1 MSTLNL
7 PQEIT
12 NDLDSKGLLIGSKM
26 KNLTPSRYC
35 IKVTDM

>member
-7 PQEIT
+7 PREIT

-26 KNLTPSRYC
+26 KNYNSITLLH
-35 IKVTDM
+35 